1 MESGHSH
8 IKGIIEALLFVSEKP
23 VVLEQI
29 KEAIEGIDTRDIRD
43 LINQLQTEYKERN
56 SGIHIVEIAG
66 GYQMLTNSAYVMY
79 IKKFY
84 HSRHKEKLSKPALE
98 TLAIIAY
105 KQPVTRLEVELI
117 RGVNSDSVVV
127 HLMDKGLI
135 KISGRKD
142 IPGRPYLYSTSKQF
156 LEYFGL
162 KTLVDLPR
170 LEDFS
175 SLQPSEDKSE
185 QAEGNEGEP
194 KPEQETVQA
203 QSQQEQPQESVSQEN
218 VENPQ

>member
-1 MESGHSH
+1 
-8 IKGIIEALLFVSEKP
+8 
-23 VVLEQI
+23 
-29 KEAIEGIDTRDIRD
+29 
-43 LINQLQTEYKERN
+43 
-56 SGIHIVEIAG
+56 
-66 GYQMLTNSAYVMY
+66 
-79 IKKFY
+79 
-84 HSRHKEKLSKPALE
+84 
-98 TLAIIAY
+98 
-105 KQPVTRLEVELI
+105 
-117 RGVNSDSVVV
+117 
-127 HLMDKGLI
+127 MDKGLI

-162 KTLVDLPR
+162 KTLVDLPK

-185 QAEGNEGEP
+185 QTEGNEGEP
-194 KPEQETVQA
+194 KREQETVQA